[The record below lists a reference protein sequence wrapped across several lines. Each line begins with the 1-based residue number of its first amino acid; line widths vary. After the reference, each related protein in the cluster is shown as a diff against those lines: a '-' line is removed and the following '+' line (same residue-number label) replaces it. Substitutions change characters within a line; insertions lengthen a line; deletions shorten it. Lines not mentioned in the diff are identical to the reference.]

1 MLIGQYV
8 RCPIVVEEN
17 DNWFPRSFVLGKI
30 TSINELSG
38 EVNVKLFDL
47 KDSRRFFGH
56 AFEKGKFPIDKVDRC
71 GAANEALVN
80 TLVGSGKILSRRLEK
95 KSDAFYEYFVMLDT
109 GKIQAF
115 MENDLE
121 IEYSAADYQP
131 IKQMLRYE
139 FQNPTWYANRLQVS
153 NNMHMVNNTVYGFKE
168 LVGCRTFLMAHQIS
182 TIVRAF
188 EARPI
193 RYMLADEVGLGKTIE
208 ACSVIKILSSE
219 KKNLRVLYIVPS
231 ALARQWQ
238 NELCYKFKITAVQ
251 NAGMSAYTN
260 HVIVPLEDL
269 DEYCEVYGYEWDLLL
284 VDEAHRLLRQSEKY
298 DLVLQLSKSIRNA
311 LFLSAT
317 PIQDRKE
324 EYLRLLSLLQPEQY
338 CKMELSAFSSIL
350 SKQKKIQRRVNSI
363 ISHMNQ
369 YEDYKE
375 DSRDKLEELAEELED
390 ENLTHIVEGIEL
402 SARDSGRAAM
412 EQALSYISE
421 NFRIERNIVR
431 NRREFVSEILGQR
444 ILKEHPYQMKNVDDN
459 YSERNVYYSLLEY
472 ISSAIEKEMICTEQ
486 ICRLLQGMFSSPW
499 ALSNVVEALEIKD
512 DTLKDLIDLWA
523 VQAEDEIAQVD
534 FFLDEEPDKIK
545 GSFFM
550 RRTLWNR
557 K

>member
-1 MLIGQYV
+1 
-8 RCPIVVEEN
+8 
-17 DNWFPRSFVLGKI
+17 
-30 TSINELSG
+30 
-38 EVNVKLFDL
+38 
-47 KDSRRFFGH
+47 
-56 AFEKGKFPIDKVDRC
+56 
-71 GAANEALVN
+71 
-80 TLVGSGKILSRRLEK
+80 
-95 KSDAFYEYFVMLDT
+95 MLDT

-363 ISHMNQ
+363 ISHI
-369 YEDYKE
+369 DRK
-375 DSRDKLEELAEELED
+375 S
-390 ENLTHIVEGIEL
+390 
-402 SARDSGRAAM
+402 
-412 EQALSYISE
+412 
-421 NFRIERNIVR
+421 
-431 NRREFVSEILGQR
+431 
-444 ILKEHPYQMKNVDDN
+444 
-459 YSERNVYYSLLEY
+459 
-472 ISSAIEKEMICTEQ
+472 
-486 ICRLLQGMFSSPW
+486 
-499 ALSNVVEALEIKD
+499 VV
-512 DTLKDLIDLWA
+512 
-523 VQAEDEIAQVD
+523 
-534 FFLDEEPDKIK
+534 
-545 GSFFM
+545 
-550 RRTLWNR
+550 
-557 K
+557 